1 MFRKSKSVYKIKSV
15 PSDDVKDLENIL
27 NEMSREGWDLYSLQE
42 SENDEG
48 YCYNCIFLKDAEPE
62 E

>member
-27 NEMSREGWDLYSLQE
+27 QSFKHTV
-42 SENDEG
+42 
-48 YCYNCIFLKDAEPE
+48 YNN
-62 E
+62 